1 MEINI
6 KPIETEYNGYRFR
19 SRLEARWA
27 VFFDTLGIQYE
38 YEPEGFQLSDG
49 TLYLP
54 DFYLPQSK
62 AFFEVKGVMS
72 EADEHKVTQ
81 MIKDS
86 NHEVI
91 VGYDGLRF
99 VACDEFG
106 IEDTEYCLADGGE
119 SRLCRCRKCGNY
131 FFMGMSGSWNCRVC
145 GYYDGNAGF
154 DEVMRDENGST
165 EWCSHDSK
173 VEMAIKAF
181 KQARFEH
188 GETPNR

>member
-1 MEINI
+1 MQGI

-27 VFFDTLGIQYE
+27 VFFDVLGVRYE

-81 MIKDS
+81 LMKDS

-91 VGYDGLRF
+91 VAYDGLRF
-99 VACDEFG
+99 TACDDFG
-106 IEDTEYCLADGGE
+106 INDKEEWFSATD
-119 SRLCRCRKCGNY
+119 SMLCKCRKCGQY
-131 FFMGMSGSWNCRVC
+131 FFMGMSGSWQCRVC
-145 GYYDGNAGF
+145 GHYDGDAGF
-154 DEVMRDENGST
+154 YQVLDGDNGGT
-165 EWCSHDSK
+165 KWCHHDSK